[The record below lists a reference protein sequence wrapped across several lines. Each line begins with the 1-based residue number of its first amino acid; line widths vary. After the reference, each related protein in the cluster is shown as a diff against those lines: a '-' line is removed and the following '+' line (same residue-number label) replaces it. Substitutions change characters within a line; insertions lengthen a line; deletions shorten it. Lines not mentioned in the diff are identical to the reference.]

1 MNGQCKITNMP
12 ELLFESA
19 GIKKTVQI
27 NTLSLKTEKKIY
39 LQFIMVVIWLH
50 DRPSMS
56 AVKLSIYQ
64 VI

>member
-1 MNGQCKITNMP
+1 MP

-19 GIKKTVQI
+19 GIKKTVKI